1 VSARPGRKP
10 ARTPERKPAAKT
22 VRKTAV
28 RPVRRTASTQAG
40 APPVLQMRGISKSFF
55 GVEVLHGVDFT
66 VGKGQIMGLCGENG
80 AGKST
85 LMKILA
91 GIHTQDAGEVV
102 FKGSAMRR
110 NVTPLEMQNLG
121 ISMIHQELNLL
132 NELTVAQNIFLCREP
147 RSAAGLINF
156 KRMNEQAAAVLE
168 RLGEK
173 IDPRRKVYDL
183 KIAQKQMV
191 EIAKAISFNVEL
203 LVMDEP
209 TSPLT
214 GRETRILFDLI
225 SHLSEQGIAVVYIS
239 HRLKEIIDI
248 CHQVTVLR
256 DGQLVAT
263 RDVSE
268 VTARQIAAL
277 MVGRE
282 VKESRAADHAGTPDD
297 VVLDVQGVSDR
308 LLKNVDFRVRR
319 GEILGFSGLIGA
331 GRTELME
338 VIFGMRRPEA
348 GSVRIEGR
356 PVTVRDAIDA
366 IRADLGFV
374 TEDRKETGLVLCRD
388 ITDNANYVSWLKNRG
403 FFKGRKSTAD
413 STRRII
419 ERLRIRCSSPAQHV
433 SNLSGGNQQKVAL
446 AKWLLSGARVLIL
459 DEPTRGVDVGAR
471 QEIYQIIRELAAEGV
486 AVIVVSSDL
495 SEIRSIC
502 ERVIVMHEGRITGT
516 LNASE
521 FTEAKVMYYAT
532 DVV

>member
-1 VSARPGRKP
+1 VSD
-10 ARTPERKPAAKT
+10 
-22 VRKTAV
+22 
-28 RPVRRTASTQAG
+28 ASASALSAG
-40 APPVLQMRGISKSFF
+40 VQTPVLDMRGISRSFF
-55 GVEVLHGVDFT
+55 GVEVLHKVDFS
-66 VGKGQIMGLCGENG
+66 VKRGEIMGLCGENG

-91 GIHTQDAGEVV
+91 GIHAPDAGEVV
-102 FKGSAMRR
+102 FKGSPVRR
-110 NVTPLEMQNLG
+110 NATPLEMQHAG
-121 ISMIHQELNLL
+121 VSMIHQELNLL
-132 NELTVAQNIFLCREP
+132 NELTVAQNIFLSREP
-147 RSAAGLINF
+147 RGPTGLIAYS
-156 KRMNEQAAAVLE
+156 RMNDEARRILE

-173 IDPRRKVYDL
+173 IDPRRKVRDL

-214 GRETRILFDLI
+214 GRETTILFELI
-225 SHLSEQGIAVVYIS
+225 GSLSRQGIAVVYIS
-239 HRLKEIIDI
+239 HRLKEIIDV
-248 CHQVTVLR
+248 CHKVTVLR
-256 DGQLVAT
+256 DGSFVAT
-263 RDVSE
+263 RSVSE
-268 VTARQIAAL
+268 VTPQQIAAL

-282 VKESRAADHAGTPDD
+282 VKESRAADFTGDPAAT
-297 VVLDVQGVSDR
+297 VLEVRGVSDR
-308 LLKNVDFRVRR
+308 LLKNVSFQVRR

-338 VIFGMRRPEA
+338 VIFGMRRPEG
-348 GSVRIEGR
+348 GSVLIEGR
-356 PVTVRDAIDA
+356 PVTVRSAIDA

-403 FFKGRKSTAD
+403 LFKGRKSTAD
-413 STRRII
+413 STRQII

-446 AKWLLSGARVLIL
+446 AKWLLSGAKVLIL

-495 SEIRSIC
+495 PEILSIC

-516 LNASE
+516 LAASE
-521 FTEAKVMYYAT
+521 LTEAKVMYYAT